1 MPPERHAVVVIDM
14 LNDFVQPDGALT
26 CHNARAIV
34 PSIQEVVAFARE
46 QGIQVVY
53 VQESHRQH
61 DADFRVRPVHAVRG
75 TWGAQFIPELVPR
88 EDLGDYV
95 IHKRRHSGFSYTDMD
110 LFLREEKIDT
120 IVTTGVWT
128 NVCVRS
134 TASDAMYLGY
144 NVICLSDATT
154 SQDEAMH
161 EAGLRDISLFGRVM
175 TVHQYEELWRQAKEV
190 SQPA

>member
-1 MPPERHAVVVIDM
+1 MTQERHAVVVIDM
-14 LNDFVQPDGALT
+14 LNDFVQPQGALT

-34 PSIQEVVAFARE
+34 PKIQEVIAFARE
-46 QGIQVVY
+46 QGIQVIF
-53 VQESHRQH
+53 VQESHREK

-75 TWGAQFIPELVPR
+75 TWGSQFIPELQPR

-161 EAGLRDISLFGRVM
+161 QAGLRDISLFGKIM
-175 TVHQYEELWRQAKEV
+175 TVEEYEAYWRRSREV
-190 SQPA
+190 PQTA